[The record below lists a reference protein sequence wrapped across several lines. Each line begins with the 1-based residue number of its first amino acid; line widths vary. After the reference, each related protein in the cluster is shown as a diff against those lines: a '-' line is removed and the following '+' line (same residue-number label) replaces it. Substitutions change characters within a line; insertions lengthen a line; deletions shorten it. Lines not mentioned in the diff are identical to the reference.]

1 MKAKETM
8 NNDEVCVS
16 VPKIGIIEME
26 NPGAESGR
34 IQLYSVNFVFF
45 LLFIHHLNRHVL
57 RIYYMQITTLG
68 ARKRTVN
75 EVRRT
80 LPSQSSH

>member
-45 LLFIHHLNRHVL
+45 LLFIHQQTCFANILHAN
-57 RIYYMQITTLG
+57 YYIG
-68 ARKRTVN
+68 C
-75 EVRRT
+75 
-80 LPSQSSH
+80 